1 MSPKHDIITL
11 EQIISRMHADR
22 FPDMKPERFFEHF
35 VAEQI
40 LKERDLTDD
49 QLLAGNVGGPYD
61 GGIDAIHLFV
71 NGDRIDDTNV
81 ERYKSMKEGVKI
93 DLHLIQAKDKNR
105 MEAVVVNTFSVMA
118 DDLLKPNTELHN
130 LVGQYNSGVLQAFE
144 WFWDIYGAIRITA
157 APEINVI
164 FSYATK
170 AGGPSK
176 PMRRKAEQL
185 RKKVERLI
193 SGCNCRF
200 EFLGAT
206 ELLDLSRAK
215 LPQHF
220 ELIAAGQPLS
230 ADAAGGSYV
239 ALVRLDSY
247 FDFITSDDGELHWRL
262 FEANVR
268 DWQGNNKVNK
278 QIKESLRQRDSND
291 FWWLNNGV
299 TMLVKSL
306 IPSGHSL
313 RLENPE
319 IVNGLQTTR
328 AIWQHFR
335 EQPTGTSDDRRLL
348 TRIIVIA
355 DGNENR
361 ETIIRATNSQTAVP
375 TYALRSLDRVH
386 RNIEEYF
393 LAQQEY
399 LLFYDR
405 RKNFYKNQSKPA
417 KSIIDL
423 RTLAQTVI
431 ATGLG
436 KPDDARGRPSDYL
449 GASDDEKYR
458 TVFDDDTDPAFY
470 FFCARFY
477 KLIED
482 LLKHEAICD
491 DFDPAQRRS
500 VRFHIMT
507 HVMSRHLAVAPS
519 QLSKAINT
527 IASLSVEDID
537 EDLVIESIN
546 RVLRLHSN
554 FRMQQES
561 SRMKWSEFEKTFS
574 EDIDSLLRQPKSP

>member
-1 MSPKHDIITL
+1 MSPRHDIITL
-11 EQIISRMHADR
+11 EQIIKRLHADR
-22 FPDMKPERFFEHF
+22 FPDMRPERFFEHF

-40 LKERDLTDD
+40 LKERDLNDD

-81 ERYKSMKEGVKI
+81 ERYKNMKEGVKL
-93 DLHLIQAKDKNR
+93 DLHLIQAKDKKR
-105 MEAVVVNTFSVMA
+105 MEVGVVRTFSSLA
-118 DDLLKPNTELHN
+118 DDLFKPNVELQN
-130 LVGQYNSGVLQAFE
+130 LSGQYNSGVLQTFE
-144 WFWDIYGAIRITA
+144 WFWDIYNALRISV
-157 APEINVI
+157 APDINVI

-170 AGGPSK
+170 SGGPSRN
-176 PMRRKAEQL
+176 MREKAEQL
-185 RKKVERLI
+185 RKKVGRFI
-193 SGCNCRF
+193 SGCNCTF
-200 EFLGAT
+200 AFLGAT
-206 ELLDLSRAK
+206 ELLDLSRANP
-215 LPQHF
+215 PQHF

-230 ADAAGGSYV
+230 ADATGGSYV
-239 ALVRLDSY
+239 ALVCLDSY
-247 FDFITSDDGELHWRL
+247 FDFITSDDGDLHWRL

-268 DWQGNNKVNK
+268 DWQGDNKVNK
-278 QIKESLRQRDSND
+278 QIQASLRERDLND

-299 TMLVKSL
+299 TILVKSL

-313 RLENPE
+313 QLENPE

-335 EQPTGTSDDRRLL
+335 EQPAGTSDNRRLL
-348 TRIIVIA
+348 TRIIVIG

-393 LAQQEY
+393 LAQQEH
-399 LLFYDR
+399 LIFYDR
-405 RKNFYKNQSKPA
+405 RKNYYKNQGKPA

-423 RTLAQTVI
+423 RTLAQAVI
-431 ATGLG
+431 AIGLG

-449 GASDDEKYR
+449 SASDDEKYR
-458 TVFDDDTDPAFY
+458 AVFDDDTHPAFY

-482 LLKHEAICD
+482 LLKHEAIDD
-491 DFDPAQRRS
+491 DFDPAQKRS

-507 HVMSRHLAVAPS
+507 HVMSRHLALTPS
-519 QLSKAINT
+519 QLSKTINT
-527 IASLSVEDID
+527 IAKLKIDDID

-546 RVLRLHSN
+546 RVLHLFNN
-554 FRMQQES
+554 FRRQQES
-561 SRMKWSEFEKTFS
+561 SRTKWSEFEGVFLK
-574 EDIDSLLRQPKSP
+574 DIDSLLRQPKSP

>member
-1 MSPKHDIITL
+1 MSPKHDIVTL
-11 EQIISRMHADR
+11 EQIIRRLHADR

-49 QLLAGNVGGPYD
+49 QLLAGNTGGPYD
-61 GGIDAIHLFV
+61 GGVDAIHLFV

-81 ERYKSMKEGVKI
+81 ERYKDMKEGVKI
-93 DLHLIQAKDKNR
+93 DLHLIQAKDKDR
-105 MEAVVVNTFSVMA
+105 MEVGVVNTFSAMS
-118 DDLLKPNTELHN
+118 DDLFKSNEGLHS
-130 LVGQYNSGVLQAFE
+130 LAGQYNSGVLQAFE
-144 WFWDIYGAIRITA
+144 WFWDIYDALRLTTN
-157 APEINVI
+157 PEINVF

-170 AGGPSK
+170 AGGPTK
-176 PMRRKAEQL
+176 RMRDKARQL
-185 RKKVERLI
+185 EKKLGRLI
-193 SGCNCRF
+193 GNCNCRF

-215 LPQHF
+215 PPQNF
-220 ELIAAGQPLS
+220 ELIAAEPPLS
-230 ADAAGGSYV
+230 ADDAGRSYV

-247 FDFITSDDGELHWRL
+247 YDFITTDDGDLQWRL

-268 DWQGNNKVNK
+268 DWQGDNKVNK
-278 QIKESLRQRDSND
+278 QIQESLRQKDSND

-299 TMLVKSL
+299 TMLVKSV
-306 IPSGHSL
+306 IPRVRTMH
-313 RLENPE
+313 LENPE

-328 AIWQHFR
+328 AIWRHFR
-335 EQPTGTSDDRRLL
+335 GQPSGTQDDRLL
-348 TRIIVIA
+348 LIRIIDVA
-355 DGNENR
+355 DGNEGR

-393 LAQQEY
+393 LAQDEQ

-405 RKNFYKNQSKPA
+405 RKNFYKNQDKPA

-458 TVFDDDTDPAFY
+458 TVFDDDTNPSFY

-477 KLIED
+477 KLIEA
-482 LLKHEAICD
+482 LLKHDAVGDE
-491 DFDPAQRRS
+491 FDPAQKRS

-507 HVMSRHLAVAPS
+507 HVMSRPLSLAPS

-527 IASLSVEDID
+527 IAKLNVDEIS
-537 EDLVIESIN
+537 EDLAIESIN
-546 RVLRLHSN
+546 RVLRLFNN
-554 FRMQQES
+554 FRRQHES
-561 SRMKWSEFEKTFS
+561 SRIKWSEFETVFFDDLDK
-574 EDIDSLLRQPKSP
+574 LLRQPQSP

>member
-1 MSPKHDIITL
+1 MSPKHDIVTL
-11 EQIISRMHADR
+11 EQIISRFHADR
-22 FPDMKPERFFEHF
+22 FPDMNAARFFEHF

-81 ERYKSMKEGVKI
+81 ERYKKMKEGVKL

-105 MEAVVVNTFSVMA
+105 MEVGVVNTFSAMA
-118 DDLLKPNTELHN
+118 DDLFKPNVELHN
-130 LVGQYNSGVLQAFE
+130 LAGQYNSGVLQAFE
-144 WFWDIYGAIRITA
+144 WFWDIYSAIRFTS
-157 APEINVI
+157 APEINI
-164 FSYATK
+164 ILSYATK
-170 AGGPSK
+170 AGGPTK
-176 PMRRKAEQL
+176 RMREKAKQL
-185 RKKVERLI
+185 EKKLGRLI
-193 SGCNCRF
+193 SGCSCRF

-215 LPQHF
+215 PPQHF

-247 FDFITSDDGELHWRL
+247 FGFITSDGGDLHWRL

-268 DWQGNNKVNK
+268 DWQGDNKVNK
-278 QIKESLRQRDSND
+278 QIQDSLRERDSND

-299 TMLVKSL
+299 TILVKSL
-306 IPSGHSL
+306 VPSGYNL

-335 EQPTGTSDDRRLL
+335 EQPPGTKDDRRLL
-348 TRIIVIA
+348 TRIIVIG
-355 DGNENR
+355 DGSEDR

-393 LAQQEY
+393 LAKTERQ
-399 LLFYDR
+399 LFYDR
-405 RKNFYKNQSKPA
+405 RKNYYKNQGKPA
-417 KSIIDL
+417 KSILDL
-423 RTLAQTVI
+423 RTLAQAVI
-431 ATGLG
+431 AIGLG
-436 KPDDARGRPSDYL
+436 RPDDARGRPSDYL

-458 TVFDDDTDPAFY
+458 AVFDDDTHPAFY
-470 FFCARFY
+470 LFCARFY
-477 KLIED
+477 KLIEA
-482 LLKHEAICD
+482 LLKHDRINKE
-491 DFDPAQRRS
+491 FDPAQRRS
-500 VRFHIMT
+500 VRFHILT
-507 HVMSRHLAVAPS
+507 HVISLHLSLAPS
-519 QLSKAINT
+519 QLPKAINS
-527 IASLSVEDID
+527 IANLNIDDID
-537 EDLVIESIN
+537 ENMVIESIN
-546 RVLRLHSN
+546 RVLLLFNN
-554 FRMQQES
+554 FRRKDES
-561 SRMKWSEFEKTFS
+561 SRIKWSEFEDIFF
-574 EDIDSLLRQPKSP
+574 EDLDSLLVQSKSP

>member
-105 MEAVVVNTFSVMA
+105 MESVVVNTFSVMA
-118 DDLLKPNTELHN
+118 DDLLKPNAELNN

-206 ELLDLSRAK
+206 ELLDLSRAT

-239 ALVRLDSY
+239 ALVCLDSY

-306 IPSGHSL
+306 IPTGHSL

-482 LLKHEAICD
+482 LLRHEAICD

-561 SRMKWSEFEKTFS
+561 SRMKWSEFEKIFS

>member
-1 MSPKHDIITL
+1 MSPKHDIVTL
-11 EQIISRMHADR
+11 EQIINRLHADR
-22 FPDMKPERFFEHF
+22 FPDMKAERFFEHF

-49 QLLAGNVGGPYD
+49 QLLAGNTGGPNE

-71 NGDRIDDTNV
+71 NGDHIDDTNV
-81 ERYKSMKEGVKI
+81 EKYKDMKESVKI
-93 DLHLIQAKDKNR
+93 DLHLIQAKNKNR
-105 MEAVVVNTFSVMA
+105 METSVINVFSTMA
-118 DDLLKPNTELHN
+118 EDLFKSNVDLQSLTA
-130 LVGQYNSGVLQAFE
+130 QYNSGVLQAFA
-144 WFWDIYGAIRITA
+144 WFWDIYNALWISAAI
-157 APEINVI
+157 EVNVI

-170 AGGPSK
+170 AGGPTK
-176 PMRRKAEQL
+176 KMRDRAKQLERKL
-185 RKKVERLI
+185 GRLV
-193 SGCNCRF
+193 SGCNCNF

-215 LPQHF
+215 PPQHF

-230 ADAAGGSYV
+230 ADATGGSYV

-247 FDFITSDDGELHWRL
+247 FDFITSDDGDLHWRL

-268 DWQGNNKVNK
+268 DWQGDNKVNK
-278 QIKESLRQRDSND
+278 QIQESLRKRDSND
-291 FWWLNNGV
+291 FWWLNNGI
-299 TMLVKSL
+299 TLLVKSL
-306 IPSGHSL
+306 LPSGHSL

-335 EQPTGTSDDRRLL
+335 EQPAGTSDDRRLL
-348 TRIIVIA
+348 TRIIVIG

-393 LAQQEY
+393 LAQTNHQ
-399 LLFYDR
+399 LFYDR
-405 RKNFYKNQSKPA
+405 RKNFYKNQGKPA

-423 RTLAQTVI
+423 RTLAQAVI

-436 KPDDARGRPSDYL
+436 RPDDARGRPSDYL

-477 KLIED
+477 KLIER
-482 LLKHEAICD
+482 LLKHDAID
-491 DFDPAQRRS
+491 KKFDPAQRRAL
-500 VRFHIMT
+500 RFHILT
-507 HVMSRHLAVAPS
+507 NVISLHLSLAPS
-519 QLSKAINT
+519 QLPKAINS
-527 IASLSVEDID
+527 IAKLNIDDID
-537 EDLVIESIN
+537 ENIVIDSIN
-546 RVLRLHSN
+546 RVLLLFN
-554 FRMQQES
+554 DFRNQDES
-561 SRMKWSEFEKTFS
+561 SRIKWSEFETVFF
-574 EDIDSLLRQPKSP
+574 EDLDGLLRSNKSP

>member
-11 EQIISRMHADR
+11 EHIISRLHDDR

-40 LKERDLTDD
+40 LKERDLNDD
-49 QLLAGNVGGPYD
+49 QLIAGNTGGPYD
-61 GGIDAIHLFV
+61 GGIDSIHLFV

-81 ERYKSMKEGVKI
+81 ERYKKMREGVKI

-105 MEAVVVNTFSVMA
+105 MEVGVVNTFSAMA
-118 DDLLKPNTELHN
+118 DDLFNPNGTLRS
-130 LVGQYNSGVLQAFE
+130 LAGQYNSGVLQAFE
-144 WFWDIYGAIRITA
+144 WFWDIYSELRITA

-170 AGGPSK
+170 AGK
-176 PMRRKAEQL
+176 PTRKMTEKAKQL
-185 RKKVERLI
+185 EKKLGRLI
-193 SGCNCRF
+193 GGCNCRF
-200 EFLGAT
+200 DFLGAT

-215 LPQHF
+215 PPQHF
-220 ELIAAGQPLS
+220 DLIAAEPPLS
-230 ADAAGGSYV
+230 ADDAGRSYV

-268 DWQGNNKVNK
+268 DWQGDNNVNK
-278 QIKESLRQRDSND
+278 QIQKSLLEKDSND

-299 TMLVKSL
+299 TMLVKSV
-306 IPSGHSL
+306 IPKGKTL
-313 RLENPE
+313 WLENPE
-319 IVNGLQTTR
+319 IVNGVQTTR
-328 AIWQHFR
+328 AVWQHFR
-335 EQPTGTSDDRRLL
+335 EQPAGTRDDRRLL
-348 TRIIVIA
+348 TRIIDVA
-355 DGNENR
+355 DGNDNR

-393 LAQQEY
+393 LAQQEH

-405 RKNFYKNQSKPA
+405 RKNFYKNQGKPA
-417 KSIIDL
+417 KNIIDL

-458 TVFDDDTDPAFY
+458 AVFDDDTDPAFY

-477 KLIED
+477 KLIEH
-482 LLKHEAICD
+482 LLKHEAIND
-491 DFDPAQRRS
+491 KFDPAQRRS

-507 HVMSRHLAVAPS
+507 HVMSRHLALAPS

-527 IASLSVEDID
+527 IATLNVENID

-546 RVLRLHSN
+546 RVLRLLDDFH
-554 FRMQQES
+554 MQLPT
-561 SRMKWSEFEKTFS
+561 SRIKWSEFETVFFK
-574 EDIDSLLRQPKSP
+574 DLDSLLLQSKSP

>member
-1 MSPKHDIITL
+1 MSPTHDIITL
-11 EQIISRMHADR
+11 EQIIRRLRIDR

-40 LKERDLTDD
+40 LKERDLTDE
-49 QLLAGNVGGPYD
+49 QLIAGNVGGPYD

-93 DLHLIQAKDKNR
+93 DLRLVQAKDKDR
-105 MEAVVVNTFSVMA
+105 MEVGVVNTFSALA
-118 DDLLKPNTELHN
+118 DDMFKPNVELHN
-130 LVGQYNSGVLQAFE
+130 LAGQYNSGVLQAFE
-144 WFWDIYGAIRITA
+144 WFWDIYGALRITI
-157 APEINVI
+157 APEINIV

-170 AGGPSK
+170 AGGPTK
-176 PMRRKAEQL
+176 RMREKAKQL
-185 RKKVERLI
+185 EKKLARLI

-206 ELLDLSRAK
+206 ELLDLSRARP
-215 LPQHF
+215 PQQY
-220 ELIAAGQPLS
+220 ELIAAEPPLA
-230 ADAAGGSYV
+230 ADDAGRSYV

-247 FDFITSDDGELHWRL
+247 CKFMTTDDGHLQWRL

-268 DWQGNNKVNK
+268 DWQGDNKVNR
-278 QIKESLRQRDSND
+278 QIQDSLRNKDTND

-299 TMLVKSL
+299 TMLVRSV
-306 IPSGHSL
+306 IPQGRTL
-313 RLENPE
+313 KLENPE

-335 EQPTGTSDDRRLL
+335 EQPEGTQDDRRLL
-348 TRIIVIA
+348 ARIINVK
-355 DGNENR
+355 DGNAGR

-386 RNIEEYF
+386 RNIQEYF
-393 LAQQEY
+393 LAQDEH
-399 LLFYDR
+399 LLYYDR
-405 RKNFYKNQSKPA
+405 RKNYYKNLGKPA

-423 RTLAQTVI
+423 RTLAQAVI

-436 KPDDARGRPSDYL
+436 KPDDAKGRPSDYL

-458 TVFDDDTDPAFY
+458 TVFDDETHPAFY

-477 KLIED
+477 KRIDE
-482 LLKHEAICD
+482 LLKHDSID
-491 DFDPAQRRS
+491 DRYEQSQRSS

-507 HVMSRHLAVAPS
+507 HAISRHMALAPS
-519 QLSKAINT
+519 QLPKAINT
-527 IASLSVEDID
+527 IAKLKIDHID
-537 EDLVIESIN
+537 ETLMIESAN
-546 RVLRLHSN
+546 RVLHLLSD
-554 FRMQQES
+554 FRAKQPS
-561 SRMKWSEFEKTFS
+561 SRIKWGEFEDVFF
-574 EDIDSLLRQPKSP
+574 EDLNNLLQQPKSQ

>member
-11 EQIISRMHADR
+11 EQIISRLHADR
-22 FPDMKPERFFEHF
+22 FPDMKRERFFEHF

-40 LKERDLTDD
+40 LKERDLNDD

-81 ERYKSMKEGVKI
+81 ERYKNMKEGVKV
-93 DLHLIQAKDKNR
+93 DLYLIQAKDKNR
-105 MEAVVVNTFSVMA
+105 MEVGVVNTFSAMA
-118 DDLLKPNTELHN
+118 DDLFQYNVDLRILA
-130 LVGQYNSGVLQAFE
+130 GQYNSGVLQAFE
-144 WFWDIYGAIRITA
+144 WFWDICNALRITA
-157 APEINVI
+157 APEINII

-170 AGGPSK
+170 AGGPTK
-176 PMRRKAEQL
+176 NM
-185 RKKVERLI
+185 RKKAKQLETKLGRLI
-193 SGCNCRF
+193 HGCNCRF

-215 LPQHF
+215 PPQHF

-230 ADAAGGSYV
+230 ADATGGSYV
-239 ALVRLDSY
+239 ALVRLDRY
-247 FDFITSDDGELHWRL
+247 FDFITSDNGDLHWRL

-268 DWQGNNKVNK
+268 DWQGDNKVNR
-278 QIKESLRQRDSND
+278 QIQESLRQQDTND

-306 IPSGHSL
+306 VPSGHSL

-335 EQPTGTSDDRRLL
+335 EQPAGTSDDRRLL
-348 TRIIVIA
+348 TRIIVIG

-393 LAQQEY
+393 LAQQEH

-405 RKNFYKNQSKPA
+405 RKNYYKNLGKPA

-423 RTLAQTVI
+423 RTLAQAII

-449 GASDDEKYR
+449 GASDDDKYR
-458 TVFDDDTDPAFY
+458 EVFDDDTDPKFY

-477 KLIED
+477 KLIES
-482 LLKHEAICD
+482 LLKHEAID
-491 DFDPAQRRS
+491 DEFDSALRRS

-507 HVMSRHLAVAPS
+507 HVISRHLALAPS
-519 QLSKAINT
+519 QLSKSINAIAN
-527 IASLSVEDID
+527 LNID
-537 EDLVIESIN
+537 DVAEDLVIKSIN
-546 RVLRLHSN
+546 RVLRLLDN
-554 FRMQQES
+554 FHRRQES
-561 SRMKWSEFEKTFS
+561 SRIKWGEFEAVFLA
-574 EDIDSLLRQPKSP
+574 DLDSLLEHQKSP

>member
-11 EQIISRMHADR
+11 DQIIRRLHAER
-22 FPDMKPERFFEHF
+22 FPDMREERFFEHF

-49 QLLAGNVGGPYD
+49 QHLAGNVGGPYD

-81 ERYKSMKEGVKI
+81 ERYKNMKEGVKI

-105 MEAVVVNTFSVMA
+105 MEVGVVNAFSALA
-118 DDLLKPNTELHN
+118 DDFFQINGDLYALK
-130 LVGQYNSGVLQAFE
+130 GQYNSGVLQAFA
-144 WFWDIYGAIRITA
+144 WFWDIYNELRITA
-157 APEINVI
+157 APDINII

-170 AGGPSK
+170 AGGPTK
-176 PMRRKAEQL
+176 RMRGKAKQL
-185 RKKVERLI
+185 VTKVERLI
-193 SGCNCRF
+193 SGCNCQF

-215 LPQHF
+215 PPQHF

-247 FDFITSDDGELHWRL
+247 FGFITSDGGDLHWRL

-268 DWQGNNKVNK
+268 DWQGDNKVNK
-278 QIKESLRQRDSND
+278 QIQDSLRERDSND

-299 TMLVKSL
+299 TILVKSL
-306 IPSGHSL
+306 VPSGYNL

-335 EQPTGTSDDRRLL
+335 EQPPGTKDDRRLL
-348 TRIIVIA
+348 TRIIVIG
-355 DGNENR
+355 DGSEDR

-393 LAQQEY
+393 LAKTERQ
-399 LLFYDR
+399 LFYDR
-405 RKNFYKNQSKPA
+405 RKNYYKNQGKPA
-417 KSIIDL
+417 KSILDL
-423 RTLAQTVI
+423 RTLAQAVI
-431 ATGLG
+431 AIGLG
-436 KPDDARGRPSDYL
+436 RPDDARGRPSDYL

-458 TVFDDDTDPAFY
+458 AVFDDDTHPAFY
-470 FFCARFY
+470 LFCARFY
-477 KLIED
+477 KLIEA
-482 LLKHEAICD
+482 LLKHDRINKE
-491 DFDPAQRRS
+491 FDPAQRRS
-500 VRFHIMT
+500 VRFHILT
-507 HVMSRHLAVAPS
+507 HVISLHLLLAPS
-519 QLSKAINT
+519 QLPKAINS
-527 IASLSVEDID
+527 IANLNIDDID
-537 EDLVIESIN
+537 ENMVIESIN
-546 RVLRLHSN
+546 RVLLLFNN
-554 FRMQQES
+554 FRRKDES
-561 SRMKWSEFEKTFS
+561 SRIKWSEFEDIFF
-574 EDIDSLLRQPKSP
+574 EDLDSLLLQSKSP

>member
-11 EQIISRMHADR
+11 EQIISRLHADR
-22 FPDMKPERFFEHF
+22 FPDMRSERFFEHF

-81 ERYKSMKEGVKI
+81 ERYQNMKEGVKL

-105 MEAVVVNTFSVMA
+105 MEASVVNTFSAMA
-118 DDLLKPNTELHN
+118 DDLLKPNAELHS
-130 LVGQYNSGVLQAFE
+130 LAGQYNSGVLQAFE
-144 WFWDIYGAIRITA
+144 WFWDIFGAIRITA
-157 APEINVI
+157 APEINVT

-176 PMRRKAEQL
+176 PMKRKAEQL

-193 SGCNCRF
+193 GGCNCRI

-215 LPQHF
+215 PPKHF

-247 FDFITSDDGELHWRL
+247 FDFITSADGELHWRL

-268 DWQGNNKVNK
+268 DWQGDNKVNK
-278 QIKESLRQRDSND
+278 QIQESLRQRDSND

-335 EQPTGTSDDRRLL
+335 EQPAGTSDDRRLL

-393 LAQQEY
+393 LAQQEH

-405 RKNFYKNQSKPA
+405 RKNFYKNQGKPA

-423 RTLAQTVI
+423 RTLAQAVI

-470 FFCARFY
+470 FFCARFH
-477 KLIED
+477 KRIEE
-482 LLKHEAICD
+482 LLKHESID
-491 DFDPAQRRS
+491 DEFDPAQRRS

-507 HVMSRHLAVAPS
+507 HVISRHLALAPS

-527 IASLSVEDID
+527 IANLNVDEID
-537 EDLVIESIN
+537 ENLVTQSIK
-546 RVLRLHSN
+546 RVLLLFEN
-554 FRMQQES
+554 FRRQQES
-561 SRMKWSEFEKTFS
+561 SRIKWSEFEDVFFK
-574 EDIDSLLRQPKSP
+574 DLDSLLRQPKTP